1 MIAGHFGFAAGV
13 KARERAVP
21 LWALMLA
28 CQWLDV
34 VFVPLLLLGVER
46 LEPLDGGGYGKVIIH
61 ADWTH
66 SLLGALLLSALLG
79 AFWRGRARIVI
90 GAVAFSHWVLDLIVH
105 RADMPLLPAN
115 AGGFPRLGF
124 GLWRW
129 PAATAL
135 VELALVI
142 GGSRRWLSRGR
153 RRVSDYALADTN
165 GLPSRPCS
173 TTMRRSVSA
182 TNKMLSRPQATPQTM
197 AGMNVARAS
206 ASASVAPERDERC
219 KRSSRMS

>member
-1 MIAGHFGFAAGV
+1 VEQAVIAGHFGFAAGV

-34 VFVPLLLLGVER
+34 VFVPLLVLGVER

-79 AFWRGRARIVI
+79 AFWRGRAGIVI
-90 GAVAFSHWVLDLIVH
+90 GAVSFSHWVLDLIVH
-105 RADMPLLPAN
+105 RADMPPLPAN

-129 PAATAL
+129 PTATAL
-135 VELALVI
+135 VELALVL
-142 GGSRRWLSRGR
+142 GGSALYWRAALGTGARRQANLAGAVVLASGL
-153 RRVSDYALADTN
+153 VTLALN
-165 GLPSRPCS
+165 L
-173 TTMRRSVSA
+173 
-182 TNKMLSRPQATPQTM
+182 
-197 AGMNVARAS
+197 AGF
-206 ASASVAPERDERC
+206 
-219 KRSSRMS
+219 